1 MSKAQCN
8 ALFFISI
15 LFLFYFFIKFIS
27 TVYIYNYQHIRLFIK
42 INIINFEKGRKST
55 FTNIFLANHSF
66 VKLRDSIKEYF
77 LLKYNITM
85 KNLIEKALSTKA
97 GRNSAS
103 LAAFVV
109 TVAGGGNPWG
119 GE

>member
-1 MSKAQCN
+1 
-8 ALFFISI
+8 
-15 LFLFYFFIKFIS
+15 
-27 TVYIYNYQHIRLFIK
+27 
-42 INIINFEKGRKST
+42 
-55 FTNIFLANHSF
+55 
-66 VKLRDSIKEYF
+66 
-77 LLKYNITM
+77 M